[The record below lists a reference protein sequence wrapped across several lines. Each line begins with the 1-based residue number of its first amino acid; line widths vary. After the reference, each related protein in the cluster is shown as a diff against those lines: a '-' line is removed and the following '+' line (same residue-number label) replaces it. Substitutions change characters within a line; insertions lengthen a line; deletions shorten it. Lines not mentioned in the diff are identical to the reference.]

1 MMRSKL
7 EELQQ
12 CAIHNVMARTL
23 EANEA
28 TMATR
33 IGELHSLHVAAEMNI
48 ERTTES
54 LNQILEYK
62 KEAAKQMLRCSD
74 EKQMDTFAGVI
85 MQADDMIKKVLGMY
99 VP

>member
-1 MMRSKL
+1 MRSKL

-12 CAIHNVMARTL
+12 CAIHSVMARTS
-23 EANEA
+23 EANTA
-28 TMATR
+28 SMATR
-33 IGELHSLHVAAEMNI
+33 IGDLHSLHIAAEMNI
-48 ERTTES
+48 EKTTES

-74 EKQMDTFAGVI
+74 EKTMDTIAGVI
-85 MQADDMIKKVLGMY
+85 MQADDMIRKVLGMN

>member
-1 MMRSKL
+1 
-7 EELQQ
+7 
-12 CAIHNVMARTL
+12 MARTS

-33 IGELHSLHVAAEMNI
+33 TGELHSLHVAASMNI

-54 LNQILEYK
+54 LTQILEYK
-62 KEAAKQMLRCSD
+62 KEAAKQMLLCKD
-74 EKQMDTFAGVI
+74 EKQMDTFAGII
-85 MQADDMIKKVLGMY
+85 MQADDMIRKVLGMY

>member
-1 MMRSKL
+1 MRSKL

-12 CAIHNVMARTL
+12 CAIHSVMARTKD
-23 EANEA
+23 ANEA

-33 IGELHSLHVAAEMNI
+33 IGELHSLHIAASMDI
-48 ERTTES
+48 KKTTES

-74 EKQMDTFAGVI
+74 EKTMDTIAGVI
-85 MQADDMIKKVLGMY
+85 MQADDMIRKVLGMY

>member
-1 MMRSKL
+1 MRSKL

-12 CAIHNVMARTL
+12 CAMQNVMARTS

-28 TMATR
+28 TIATR
-33 IGELHSLHVAAEMNI
+33 IGELHSLHIAAEMNI

-54 LNQILEYK
+54 LTQILEYK

-74 EKQMDTFAGVI
+74 EKQMDTFACVI